1 MLQLFNNKS
10 NTGGYYKNMNGVDF
24 TPLINTAVDAFIS
37 IGVALIGLG
46 VYYIRQYVKSK
57 IQNEELKSSLLLTLN
72 TIENSVKSSMMNMT
86 DDIQKILADGK
97 VTPEE
102 LAMLK
107 KAAKEEYQKQI
118 DPKLK
123 ERLQAHIN
131 DIDKFIEQKVEA
143 EIMKIK
149 SKTV

>member
-1 MLQLFNNKS
+1 
-10 NTGGYYKNMNGVDF
+10 MNGVDF